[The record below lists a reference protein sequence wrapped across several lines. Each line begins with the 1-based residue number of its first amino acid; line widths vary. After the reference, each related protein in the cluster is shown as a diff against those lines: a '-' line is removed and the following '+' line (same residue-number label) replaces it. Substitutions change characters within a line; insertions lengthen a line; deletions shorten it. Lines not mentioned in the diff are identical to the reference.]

1 MGVRCDSE
9 IPVRIR
15 QGNSVTLGPV
25 ELGLLLGENVDNCF
39 SDDMNIVS
47 CSHTD
52 RTVTVS
58 STFLTG
64 STRVTVITSTRRMI
78 CLQVTVFC

>member
-15 QGNSVTLGPV
+15 QGNAVTLGPI
-25 ELGLLLGENVDNCF
+25 ELGLLPGENVDNCV
-39 SDDMNIVS
+39 SGNMNIVN

-64 STRVTVITSTRRMI
+64 STRVTVLTSTGRMI